1 MEHEDI
7 ILTEISQIEKKV
19 CMISQVESENIV
31 LIETEYNGSCQ
42 GPGVEKFVIQHLLA

>member
-31 LIETEYNGSCQ
+31 LIETEYNGSCRVR
-42 GPGVEKFVIQHLLA
+42 GWKNLLFNIY